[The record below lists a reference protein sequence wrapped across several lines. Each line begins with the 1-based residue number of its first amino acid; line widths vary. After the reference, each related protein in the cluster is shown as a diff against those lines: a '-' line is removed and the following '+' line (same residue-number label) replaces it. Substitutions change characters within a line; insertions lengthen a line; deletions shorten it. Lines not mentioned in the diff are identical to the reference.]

1 MIIIGGMRILE
12 ISLGFILQ
20 IGIHPI
26 KRPERSKQDLKI
38 QGENSYCQSFTM
50 MDK

>member
-1 MIIIGGMRILE
+1 MRILE

-26 KRPERSKQDLKI
+26 KRLERSKQDLKI
-38 QGENSYCQSFTM
+38 QGDVHIPQSFAM

>member
-20 IGIHPI
+20 IGVHPI
-26 KRPERSKQDLKI
+26 KSLEKPKQDLEIIGRK
-38 QGENSYCQSFTM
+38 
-50 MDK
+50 